1 MSSINPLDYK
11 SCKIAIVGLGYV
23 GLPLAVEFS
32 KIRAVTGFDIKSE
45 RVSELN
51 QGIDNTLEVDQDE
64 FKNLDINFTDDILD
78 IKKCKIFIITVPTPI
93 NSKKLPNLEPLISA
107 TKAISQILKKG
118 DLVIYESTVFPGATE
133 EICGPI
139 LEKESQ
145 LSLNQ
150 DFYLGYSPE
159 RVNPGDKAHK
169 IPNIVKVTSG
179 STPDAA
185 HIVDELYSSIVHAGT
200 FLAKSIKV
208 AEAAKVIE
216 NTQRDLN
223 IALMNELS
231 LIFEILKIDT
241 TEVLEAAST
250 KWNFLNFS
258 PGLVGGHCIGVD
270 PYYLTYKAQEVGYQ
284 PEIILAGRKLND
296 DMSLY
301 IANKF
306 TTKLDEQGIP
316 IKNARILVMGITFK
330 ENCPDTRNSKVLD
343 LVLELKQHEMLV
355 EVFDPWVQPGNF
367 LPSSNVTLIENP
379 KMNYYDG
386 IILAVSHN
394 QFIDLGIDKIK
405 NYAKKKHIFFDL
417 KSIFPINQSNF
428 RL

>member
-1 MSSINPLDYK
+1 MSLINALDYK
-11 SCKIAIVGLGYV
+11 NCKIAIVGLGYV

-32 KIRAVTGFDIKSE
+32 KIRAVMGFDINSE

-51 QGIDNTLEVDQDE
+51 RGIDNTLEVDQDE
-64 FKNLDINFTDDILD
+64 FKNLDINFTDDIRD

-93 NSKKLPNLEPLISA
+93 DAKKLPNLEPLISA

-133 EICGPI
+133 DICGPI
-139 LEKESQ
+139 LEKESH

-185 HIVDELYSSIVHAGT
+185 HIVDELYSSIVLAGT

-231 LIFEILKIDT
+231 IIFEILKIDT
-241 TEVLEAAST
+241 KEVLEAAST

-306 TTKLDEQGIP
+306 ATELDEQGIP

-343 LVLELKQHEMLV
+343 
-355 EVFDPWVQPGNF
+355 
-367 LPSSNVTLIENP
+367 
-379 KMNYYDG
+379 
-386 IILAVSHN
+386 
-394 QFIDLGIDKIK
+394 
-405 NYAKKKHIFFDL
+405 
-417 KSIFPINQSNF
+417 
-428 RL
+428 

>member
-1 MSSINPLDYK
+1 MSLINALDYK
-11 SCKIAIVGLGYV
+11 NCKIAIVGLGYV

-32 KIRAVTGFDIKSE
+32 KIRAVMGFDINSE

-64 FKNLDINFTDDILD
+64 FKNLDINFTDDIRD
-78 IKKCKIFIITVPTPI
+78 IEKCKIFIITVPTPI
-93 NSKKLPNLEPLISA
+93 DAKKLPNLEPLISA

-133 EICGPI
+133 DICGPI
-139 LEKESQ
+139 LEKESH

-169 IPNIVKVTSG
+169 IPNIVKVTAG

-185 HIVDELYSSIVHAGT
+185 HIVDELYSSIVLAGT

-231 LIFEILKIDT
+231 IIFEILKIDT
-241 TEVLEAAST
+241 KEVLEAAST

-306 TTKLDEQGIP
+306 ATKLDEQDIP

-330 ENCPDTRNSKVLD
+330 ENCPDIRNSKVLD

-355 EVFDPWVQPGNF
+355 EVFDPWVKPDHF
-367 LPSSNVTLIENP
+367 LSSSGVTLIENL

-394 QFIDLGIDKIK
+394 QFIHLGIDKIK
-405 NYAKKKHIFFDL
+405 NYAKKQHIFFDL